1 MNNITKDK
9 LEIPRD
15 RATINAWCRSAYVL
29 SPTINKEIDFYTSR
43 IIGKLKKHKKI
54 PLHKLELIVNQVL
67 VIGECFILK
76 NDYLRV
82 LNPDYVNAKVDI
94 NNPNKS
100 IYSLRPDE
108 NLRRAIK
115 DNKFEYVDGYSK
127 ESYDILVSSVNNGEN
142 IPLENY
148 DLFHICK
155 KNFPYELRGTSILA
169 PWLKTMIDKQDF
181 SILFGRL
188 EELKEEKTKD
198 ITINDKLYTV
208 DINNT
213 IVKDV
218 FDTRCLLYASLIQE
232 WINHYNGQ

>member
-1 MNNITKDK
+1 MNNITKDR

-15 RATINAWCRSAYVL
+15 RATINAWCRAAYVL
-29 SPTINKEIDFYTSR
+29 SPTVNKEIDFYTSK

-54 PLHKLELIVNQVL
+54 PLHTLELIVNQVL
-67 VIGECFILK
+67 VLGECFILK
-76 NDYLRV
+76 DDYLRV
-82 LNPDYVNAKVDI
+82 LNPDYVNAKADI
-94 NNPNKS
+94 NNPNKP

-127 ESYDILVSSVNNGEN
+127 ESYDILVSSINNGEN

-198 ITINDKLYTV
+198 ITINNKLYTV

-213 IVKDV
+213 IIKDV
-218 FDTRCLLYASLIQE
+218 FNMNCKVYASLIQE